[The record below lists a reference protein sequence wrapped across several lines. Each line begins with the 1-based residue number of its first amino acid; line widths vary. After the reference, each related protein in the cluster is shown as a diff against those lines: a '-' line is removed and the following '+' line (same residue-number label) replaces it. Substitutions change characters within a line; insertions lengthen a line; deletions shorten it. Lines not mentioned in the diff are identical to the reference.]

1 MKQSSS
7 VRNGIVGRLVVAA
20 VVIAVA
26 SIGGGEFNLAPIVVL
41 GAALLL
47 LSGVFYFWHSWGK
60 WRGAIL
66 PVQLASD
73 IALVTLL
80 VYFSGGG
87 GSPFKLLYFLPVIS
101 AASALGTRA
110 GVIIAVGALTAFA
123 GLFLIDRSDFLDRL
137 GHQLVD
143 EAVILSLSLI
153 LVALLVGFLGAR
165 TRESEQRLKETRSEL
180 ARAQIHAENIVESIR
195 SGLVLVDSAGVLIHL
210 NRAGRHILG
219 IPKVETR
226 GRDFREVLSAV
237 PSFAERIAAALGEQR
252 SETRVELPIERPD
265 GSRVPVGLSTSV
277 LCDDE
282 GKARGAIAIFQDLT
296 DVREFEQRM
305 RHADRL
311 AALGEF
317 AAGLA
322 HEIRNPLNAIRG
334 SVEMIRDGIDPGSDD
349 ARLVELV
356 LKESERLGNLVQGVL
371 SYGRV
376 EEGVVGRVDLGE
388 LAHEVSLLARN
399 HSSHRSDI
407 ALDVNCRG
415 ASVLGNPEQIRQ
427 ILLNLVINA
436 FEAIEESGRVSVFL
450 PPVSEMDLKAG
461 EGEVAMVVQDTGCGI
476 EAERVAQV
484 FAPFVTSKAGGTG
497 LGLAIVDKLV
507 ELQGGRITVESKQ
520 GQGSRFIVFL
530 PGVGD

>member
-1 MKQSSS
+1 MRQLSS
-7 VRNGIVGRLVVAA
+7 VRTGIIGRLVVAA

-26 SIGGGEFNLAPIVVL
+26 SIGRGEFDLAPIVVL
-41 GAALLL
+41 GAAVLF
-47 LSGVFYFWHSWGK
+47 LSGVFLFWHTWGR
-60 WRGAIL
+60 WRRVIL

-80 VYFSGGG
+80 VYFSGGVE
-87 GSPFKLLYFLPVIS
+87 SPFKLLYFLPVIS

-110 GVIIAVGALTAFA
+110 GVIIAASALVAFA
-123 GLFLIDRSDFLDRL
+123 GLSLVGWSDSMGRL
-137 GHQLVD
+137 GHQLLD
-143 EAVILSLSLI
+143 EAVILSLSLV
-153 LVALLVGFLGAR
+153 LVALLVGFLGTR
-165 TRESEQRLKETRSEL
+165 TRESEQRLEETRSEL
-180 ARAQIHAENIVESIR
+180 TRAQIHAENIVESIR

-210 NRAGRHILG
+210 NRAGRGILG
-219 IPKVETR
+219 ISGAETR
-226 GRDFREVLSAV
+226 GRDFQEVLSAV
-237 PSFAERIAAALGEQR
+237 PPFAERIAAALGEGR
-252 SETRVELPIERPD
+252 SETRAELSITRPD

-277 LCDDE
+277 LRDDE

-296 DVREFEQRM
+296 DVRELEQRM

-388 LAHEVSLLARN
+388 LTHEVSLLARN
-399 HSSHRSDI
+399 HSSYRSDI
-407 ALDVNCRG
+407 TLDVDCRG
-415 ASVLGNPEQIRQ
+415 ASVRGNPEQIRQ

-436 FEAIEESGRVSVFL
+436 FEAIEGDGHVSVSL
-450 PPVSEMDLKAG
+450 MPVSGMDLKAG

-476 EAERVAQV
+476 KTERVDQV
-484 FAPFVTSKAGGTG
+484 FAPFVTSKTGGTG

-530 PGVGD
+530 PGVGN